1 MFLLVDFNVLIITEL
16 SNTLAFLFYAILL
29 LAKLK
34 IFIINGFMGN
44 KLGADE
50 IISIIVAI
58 VLLCFWPL
66 SKCSNFK
73 DSLIDQVR
81 LDSLIKETSLDSTQL
96 RKIFENSNPI
106 PGSIEK
112 KSPLDKYLESTT
124 QTNQA
129 RGQYIQGVT
138 VDVSLDLSSTITR
151 DGGWRSP
158 VKSMSGFK
166 QVGATGILNS
176 GATGILN
183 NGATG
188 ILNSGSKYINTG
200 QVTGPLSVSTTKNR
214 YPTNESERLGFKK

>member
-1 MFLLVDFNVLIITEL
+1 MEKK
-16 SNTLAFLFYAILL
+16 S
-29 LAKLK
+29 
-34 IFIINGFMGN
+34 
-44 KLGADE
+44 GADE

-81 LDSLIKETSLDSTQL
+81 LDSIIKETSFDSTQL
-96 RKIFENSNPI
+96 RTIFGNSNPI

-112 KSPLDKYLESTT
+112 ISPLDKYLESTT

-158 VKSMSGFK
+158 VKSTSGFK
-166 QVGATGILNS
+166 QVGAVGIM
-176 GATGILN
+176 N
-183 NGATG
+183 NGGAG
-188 ILNSGSKYINTG
+188 IVNNGSKYINTG